1 MSVVNISLPSN
12 FIREVEKY
20 KKITGENRSEFFK
33 NAAKLYFKKIDENL
47 VFERKKKAIRELM
60 KIGEEIRK
68 EGVFEGV
75 DVVEEIRKM
84 RKERTDELL
93 RRIK

>member
-1 MSVVNISLPSN
+1 
-12 FIREVEKY
+12 
-20 KKITGENRSEFFK
+20 
-33 NAAKLYFKKIDENL
+33 
-47 VFERKKKAIRELM
+47 M

-93 RRIK
+93 RRVK

>member
-1 MSVVNISLPSN
+1 MAVVNISLPSDSLKK
-12 FIREVEKY
+12 VDKY

-33 NAAKLYFKKIDENL
+33 NAAKLYFRKIDENL

-93 RRIK
+93 RRVK